1 MKCSEQTP
9 LTALR
14 AGQLALEAGIPP
26 GVINVIPGFGHI
38 AGEALSRHMDVDKV
52 AFTGSNM
59 TGHKIMEG
67 AAQSNLKRVT
77 LELGGKSAAIVC
89 EDADIDK
96 AVEEVH
102 FALFFNQGQVCCAA
116 SRIFVHENVYDEFVE
131 KSVKLAKKRRV
142 GDPFTTV
149 DQGPQVN
156 ETQFKKIMNYID
168 IGRSEGA
175 TLMTGGN
182 RVGTEG
188 YYVEPTVFADVT
200 DGMAISQ
207 EEIFGPV
214 MSILKFKTLEEVTK
228 RANASKYGLAAG
240 IWTKNINTANTLS
253 RNLRSG
259 TVWINCFNNFD
270 AALPFGGFK
279 GSGFGRD
286 KGYSALEAYT
296 EVKTVQT
303 PLFDAHWR

>member
-1 MKCSEQTP
+1 
-9 LTALR
+9 
-14 AGQLALEAGIPP
+14 
-26 GVINVIPGFGHI
+26 
-38 AGEALSRHMDVDKV
+38 
-52 AFTGSNM
+52 
-59 TGHKIMEG
+59 MEG

>member
-1 MKCSEQTP
+1 
-9 LTALR
+9 LR

-26 GVINVIPGFGHI
+26 GVINIIPGYGHV
-38 AGEALSRHMDVDKV
+38 AGEALSRHMDVDKI
-52 AFTGSNM
+52 AFTGSNA

-77 LELGGKSAAIVC
+77 LELGGKSAAIIC
-89 EDADIDK
+89 ADADIDK

-116 SRIFVHENVYDEFVE
+116 SRIFVHETVYEEFVE
-131 KSVKLAKKRRV
+131 KSVAKAKNRTV
-142 GDPFTTV
+142 GDPFTSV

-156 ETQFKKIMNYID
+156 EAQFMKIMNYID

-175 TLMTGGN
+175 NLRTGGN
-182 RVGTEG
+182 RVGSKG
-188 YYVEPTVFADVT
+188 YYVEPTVFSEVT
-200 DGMAISQ
+200 DEMAISQ

-240 IWTKNINTANTLS
+240 IWTRDIDTSNTLS

-303 PLFDAHWR
+303 PLFNAHWR

>member
-1 MKCSEQTP
+1 
-9 LTALR
+9 LR

-26 GVINVIPGFGHI
+26 GVINIIPGYGHV
-38 AGEALSRHMDVDKV
+38 AGEALSRHMDVDKI
-52 AFTGSNM
+52 AFTGSNA

-77 LELGGKSAAIVC
+77 LELGGKSAAIIC
-89 EDADIDK
+89 ADADIDK

-116 SRIFVHENVYDEFVE
+116 SRIFVHETVYEEFVE
-131 KSVKLAKKRRV
+131 KSVAKAKNRTV
-142 GDPFTTV
+142 GDPFTSV

-156 ETQFKKIMNYID
+156 EAQFMKIMNYID

-175 TLMTGGN
+175 NLRTGGN
-182 RVGTEG
+182 RVGSKG
-188 YYVEPTVFADVT
+188 YYVEPTVFSEVT
-200 DGMAISQ
+200 DEMAISQ

-240 IWTKNINTANTLS
+240 IWTRDIDTANTLS

-303 PLFDAHWR
+303 PLFNAHWR

>member
-1 MKCSEQTP
+1 
-9 LTALR
+9 LR

-26 GVINVIPGFGHI
+26 GVINIIPGYGHV
-38 AGEALSRHMDVDKV
+38 AGEALSRHMDVDKI
-52 AFTGSNM
+52 AFTGSNA

-77 LELGGKSAAIVC
+77 LELGGKSAAIIC
-89 EDADIDK
+89 ADADIDK

-116 SRIFVHENVYDEFVE
+116 SRIFVHETVYEEFVE
-131 KSVKLAKKRRV
+131 KSVAKAKNRTV
-142 GDPFTTV
+142 GDPFTSV

-156 ETQFKKIMNYID
+156 EAQFMKIMNYID

-175 TLMTGGN
+175 NLRTGGN
-182 RVGTEG
+182 RVGSKG
-188 YYVEPTVFADVT
+188 YYVEPTVFSDVT
-200 DGMAISQ
+200 DEMAISQ

-240 IWTKNINTANTLS
+240 IWTRDIDTANTLS

-303 PLFDAHWR
+303 PLFNAHWR

>member
-1 MKCSEQTP
+1 M
-9 LTALR
+9 
-14 AGQLALEAGIPP
+14 
-26 GVINVIPGFGHI
+26 
-38 AGEALSRHMDVDKV
+38 AGEALSRHMDVDKI
-52 AFTGSNM
+52 AFTGSNA

-89 EDADIDK
+89 ADADIDK
-96 AVEEVH
+96 AVDDLH

-116 SRIFVHENVYDEFVE
+116 SRIFVHESIYDEFVE
-131 KSVKLAKKRRV
+131 KSVAKARSRTV

-156 ETQFKKIMNYID
+156 ESQFKKILNYID

-175 TLMTGGN
+175 NLRTGGK
-182 RVGTEG
+182 RVGSTG
-188 YYVEPTVFADVT
+188 YYVEPTVFSDVT
-200 DGMAISQ
+200 DEMAISQ

-240 IWTKNINTANTLS
+240 IWSRNIDTTNTLS

-286 KGYSALEAYT
+286 KGYAALEAYT
-296 EVKTVQT
+296 EIKMVQT